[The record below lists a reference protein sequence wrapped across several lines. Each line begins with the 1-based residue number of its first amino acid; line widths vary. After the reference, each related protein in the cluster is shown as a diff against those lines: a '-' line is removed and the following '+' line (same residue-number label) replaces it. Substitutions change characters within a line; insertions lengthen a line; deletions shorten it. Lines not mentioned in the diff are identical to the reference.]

1 MSSVIGNN
9 IKLSIFGESHSEYIG
24 LTIHGL
30 NPGIK
35 IDLDYVDKM
44 LELRRPDG
52 ILTTSRIEKDEYKI
66 ISGYFNGFTTGAP
79 LTILVANN
87 NTISKDYH
95 PEVIRPSTSDYPA
108 YVKYNGFNDY
118 RGSGMFSGRTTVV
131 LVIAGA
137 IARQILKTKNIE
149 VASKIKSILNI
160 EDEETLDLSKVNE
173 FNDLKFPTVSL
184 EKRKEMEEVILK
196 AKSNLDSVGGIIE
209 TYVLNMPVGVG
220 EPYFD
225 SVESVLSH
233 LVFSIPGVKGVEFGE
248 GFNITKM
255 FGSEANDGLSYEDGN
270 VIFKKNSSGGINGGL
285 SNGQPIIMR
294 TAFRPTPS
302 IAKKQNTINV
312 KTSENEELEL
322 HGRHDPCFVMR
333 ARVVVD
339 SVVALGLL
347 DLISNKIG
355 E

>member
-131 LVIAGA
+131 LVIAGT

-173 FNDLKFPTVSL
+173 FNNLKFPTVSL

-225 SVESVLSH
+225 SIESVLSH

-255 FGSEANDGLSYEDGN
+255 FGSKANDGLSYEDGN

>member
-9 IKLSIFGESHSEYIG
+9 IKLLIFGESHSEYIG

-118 RGSGMFSGRTTVV
+118 RGRKGRVN
-131 LVIAGA
+131 
-137 IARQILKTKNIE
+137 RMK
-149 VASKIKSILNI
+149 
-160 EDEETLDLSKVNE
+160 KV
-173 FNDLKFPTVSL
+173 
-184 EKRKEMEEVILK
+184 
-196 AKSNLDSVGGIIE
+196 
-209 TYVLNMPVGVG
+209 
-220 EPYFD
+220 
-225 SVESVLSH
+225 
-233 LVFSIPGVKGVEFGE
+233 
-248 GFNITKM
+248 
-255 FGSEANDGLSYEDGN
+255 
-270 VIFKKNSSGGINGGL
+270 
-285 SNGQPIIMR
+285 
-294 TAFRPTPS
+294 
-302 IAKKQNTINV
+302 
-312 KTSENEELEL
+312 
-322 HGRHDPCFVMR
+322 
-333 ARVVVD
+333 
-339 SVVALGLL
+339 
-347 DLISNKIG
+347 
-355 E
+355 